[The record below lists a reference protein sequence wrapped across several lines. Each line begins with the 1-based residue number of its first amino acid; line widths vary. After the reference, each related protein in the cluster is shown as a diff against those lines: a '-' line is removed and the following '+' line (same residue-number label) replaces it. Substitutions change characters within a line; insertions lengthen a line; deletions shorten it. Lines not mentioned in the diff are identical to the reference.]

1 MSAANKAGARAVLRA
16 ITQTPADDWWKSGPP
31 VAAAGEILLGI
42 GKPEKKDVP
51 QETLRFS
58 PRQAEWIAA
67 VLKHSYGSFTQHP
80 QHDDARLEVEI
91 ITDKEALLVRNG
103 RAYEVLLARATSELW
118 ADAAR
123 AARAAVQKA
132 KDGGR

>member
-1 MSAANKAGARAVLRA
+1 MIRA
-16 ITQTPADDWWKSGPP
+16 ITQTPADDWWKAGPP
-31 VAAAGEILLGI
+31 VASAGEILLGI

-58 PRQAEWIAA
+58 ARQADWIAS
-67 VLKHSYGSFTQHP
+67 VLKNRYGSFTQHP
-80 QHDDARLEVEI
+80 LGDDGRLEVEI

-103 RAYEVLLARATSELW
+103 RAYEVVIARATSAIW

-123 AARAAVQKA
+123 AARAAVQNA